1 MAKKIYMQKQISKG
15 IVLCKDNAT
24 GLAWIINGKTGMAHS
39 CHPNIDISGSVRG
52 MKNLGYW
59 DRKDRIVRSHGFQYN
74 IDKFVIDTKEELD
87 VLVAEECMCAGC
99 QERREAPIKKFKEYL
114 DKWLAGETVKGI
126 NITLTTIREC
136 ELIYNALDRGERPAF
151 INGTV
156 KEILDECGIKTVEY
170 GIGWRVL

>member
-1 MAKKIYMQKQISKG
+1 MAKQFIREVKPYANLYKDTVTG
-15 IVLCKDNAT
+15 I
-24 GLAWIINGKTGMAHS
+24 AWIEDGSTGCGHS

-99 QERREAPIKKFKEYL
+99 QERRNNNPMKKFGECL

-126 NITLTTIREC
+126 TVTLTTIREC
-136 ELIYNALDRGERPAF
+136 EIIYKALTKGEKPAF

-156 KEILDECGIKTVEY
+156 KEILDECGIKTAEY